1 MADKIDTT
9 EKIII
14 DREYYYDLIRRAEA
28 SDEEIVR
35 KSKERSMKMGV
46 ANITVEI
53 KVDNRTAPPWR
64 LMGRYNSRFHIYPF
78 MCEQNPW
85 RNSEGKFY
93 ISERMRRAFEER
105 LKIAVRNLAE
115 PIAAGCNEKSYK
127 DLLIMTCT
135 AVAGWFLFI
144 LSLIIF

>member
-14 DREYYYDLIRRAEA
+14 DREYYYDLRRRAES

-53 KVDNRTAPPWR
+53 KVDNRTTSPWR
-64 LMGRYNSRFHIYPF
+64 LTGRYNSIFHIYPF

-93 ISERMRRAFEER
+93 ISEKMRRVFEKR
-105 LKIAVRNLAE
+105 LEIAVRNLAE
-115 PIAAGCNEKSYK
+115 PIAAECNEKSDK
-127 DLLIMTCT
+127 DLSIMTCT
-135 AVAGWFLFI
+135 AVAGWLLFI
-144 LSLIIF
+144 LSFIIF